1 MKTSQLNSEAKP
13 TMINEIIQ
21 QLIDTKAK
29 NKSAKPDLEKQYCA
43 KFLAQQSEE
52 FVLGYN

>member
-1 MKTSQLNSEAKP
+1 MKKSQLNSEAKP
-13 TMINEIIQ
+13 TIINEIIQ
-21 QLIDTKAK
+21 QLIDTKAMD
-29 NKSAKPDLEKQYCA
+29 KSVKPDLDKQHCA